1 MRKYLSLLLATL
13 SVITASADIIRG
25 RVIDVSTKE
34 GVPFATIECI
44 QGASLY
50 KYVTDSLGRFN
61 IYASTNGVMIATMVG
76 YENDELIRF
85 NAFSE
90 SRRDTVD
97 VGDIRL
103 HPLETLLK
111 MVEVN
116 ARARRFTMSGD
127 TIVFHPEAFHL
138 EEGARL
144 EELIMQ
150 LPGVTMDEKGLSW
163 NGRPLRIIMNGKDLF
178 NGNAIVGMLPAEA
191 VENIKAYN
199 KASEFS
205 ERTGKDDGGE
215 DMVLDL
221 NIKPGFLD
229 RLYGDAKALYQTP
242 DRYEGE
248 VVVNRLSDHDPVM
261 AYANAN
267 NRNRQNQ
274 HTMTSIRGGWSPD
287 GFGLGQYGSIG
298 YQHNWGEQ
306 EQGQLL
312 HSLAAVTGVIDHND
326 HWGTNYK
333 DTHNYFPGE
342 TSNRLSMRSHYHSHS
357 LAPGFEGAFRWQKD
371 SRNTFSFNVNGK
383 FGRQRGSQNEQ
394 TEQTMLTDTI
404 AGTDAVMMRSS
415 TLGETAGERV
425 DASAQAGWIH
435 YMPEGKGS
443 VELTAKWNLT
453 DDDGTGLTIREV
465 EYPTQTGMG
474 YTLRQDYQSHT
485 GTNAAGVSA
494 EVKRWLT
501 DRVLLTGK
509 YTFDAQRKDENRDMQ
524 TDMMPSAEESFDDRL
539 RSNIHTGTL
548 QSTIN
553 LRPFQFIP
561 KLQYTYLHERE
572 DYRRGPLDTLARRDA
587 QRLEPSLQARWRM
600 KSGADLDLNYTLR
613 TNEPQLLQ
621 TIAFHDATNP
631 LFVTMGNPD
640 LRNSHTHH
648 ANIGFSIQKP
658 SRQLMFSASANYYH
672 TDRAHATFLRYD
684 PLTGTYLSRLENV
697 RGDITYGAHSQY
709 DQGYGDIFRLF
720 NLFNVNLTKRYAPLM
735 QTTGSE
741 TIAENCQHNVYL
753 QNWTDFHADWKWLKV
768 GASAHLNISRLANSS
783 AQVQNTTLW
792 NNRFEINAEVRKG
805 KFTVK
810 TSLNEKMRRGYLTRG
825 MNTDHFIWNASA
837 SWRCLKGKGKLELEV
852 NDILNNADNFSSTE
866 TANQQ
871 VSTWSDQMH
880 HYAALSFSYH
890 LDPKQKKVTKRR

>member
-1 MRKYLSLLLATL
+1 MKKIILIIWGLGLFATSAL
-13 SVITASADIIRG
+13 ADIIHG
-25 RVIDVSTKE
+25 RVIDATTNE
-34 GVPFATIECI
+34 GIPFAEVSIVI
-44 QGASLY
+44 GAFAYDNL
-50 KYVTDSLGRFN
+50 TDSLGHFMFVAKN
-61 IYASTNGVMIATMVG
+61 DGLFFVNMLG
-76 YENDELIRF
+76 YDGSDLIKF
-85 NAFSE
+85 QVFSE

-97 VGDIRL
+97 VGDIKL

-127 TIVFHPEAFHL
+127 TIVFHPEAYHL

-150 LPGVTMDEKGLSW
+150 LPGVSMDENGLSW

-178 NGNAIVGMLPAEA
+178 GGNAIVGMLPAEA

-205 ERTGKDDGGE
+205 QRTGKDDGGE

-229 RLYGDAKALYQTP
+229 RLYGDAKAIYQTP

-248 VVVNRLSDHDPVM
+248 VVANRLSDHDPLM
-261 AYANAN
+261 IYADAN
-267 NRNRQNQ
+267 NRNRYIQ
-274 HTMTSIRGGWSPD
+274 HTIMSRGSGSD
-287 GFGLGQYGSIG
+287 GYGFGLGQYGSFG
-298 YQHNWGEQ
+298 YQHNWGTQ
-306 EQGQLL
+306 DQGQTLQ
-312 HSLAAVTGVIDHND
+312 SFASATGLIDHND

-333 DTHNYFPGE
+333 DTDNYLPGE
-342 TSNRLSMRSHYHSHS
+342 ASNRLFTSNRYHSHS
-357 LAPGFEGAFRWQKD
+357 LAPGFEGASRWQKD
-371 SRNTFSFNVNGK
+371 GRNTLWLNFSGK
-383 FGRQRGSQNEQ
+383 YGRQRGSQNEQ
-394 TEQTMLTDTI
+394 TEQTMLTDST
-404 AGTDAVMMRSS
+404 ATTDAMMMRSH
-415 TLGETAGERV
+415 TQDETASERIEA
-425 DASAQAGWIH
+425 DAKAGWMH

-453 DDDGTGLTIREV
+453 DNDGSGLTVREV
-465 EYPTQTGMG
+465 EYPAQAGMD
-474 YTLRQDYQSHT
+474 YTLRQDYQAHT
-485 GTNAAGVSA
+485 NTNSTSVAL

-509 YTFDAQRKDENRDMQ
+509 YNLGTTRKHDSRDMQ
-524 TDMMPSAEESFDDRL
+524 TDMVNNAEDSYDDRL
-539 RSNIHTGTL
+539 QSTKNNATL

-561 KLQYTYLHERE
+561 ALQYTYLHERE
-572 DYRRGPLDTLARRDA
+572 DYQRGLLDTLARRDV

-600 KSGADLDLNYTLR
+600 KSGADLNLNYSMSTS
-613 TNEPQLLQ
+613 EPQLLQ
-621 TIAFHDATNP
+621 TIAFRDATNP

-672 TDRAHATFLRYD
+672 TDRAHATFLQYD
-684 PLTGTYLSRLENV
+684 PLTGTYFSRLENV

-709 DQGYGDIFRLF
+709 DQGYGNIFRLT
-720 NLFNVNLTKRYAPLM
+720 NLFNFNMTKRYAPLM
-735 QTTGSE
+735 QAIGSGTGE
-741 TIAENCQHNVYL
+741 VNCQHNAYL
-753 QNWTDFHADWKWLKV
+753 QNWTDFRADWKWLKV
-768 GASAHLNISRLANSS
+768 GAGIYLNISHLTNSS

-792 NNRFEINAEVRKG
+792 NNRFEINGELRKG
-805 KFTVK
+805 KFTDK
-810 TSLNEKMRRGYLTRG
+810 TSLNEKMRRGYLTKG

-837 SWRCLKGKGKLELEV
+837 SWRCLKGKGTVELEV

-871 VSTWSDQMH
+871 ISSWSDQMH
-880 HYAALSFSYH
+880 HYAAISFTYH
-890 LDPKQKKVTKRR
+890 LDPKQKK